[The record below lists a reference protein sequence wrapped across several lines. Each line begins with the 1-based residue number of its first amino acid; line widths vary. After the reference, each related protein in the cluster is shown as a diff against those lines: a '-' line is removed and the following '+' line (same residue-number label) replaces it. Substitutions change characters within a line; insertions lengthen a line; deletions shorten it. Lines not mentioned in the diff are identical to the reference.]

1 MSSSYSNIREAE
13 RYEEPMMKKTFAMTV
28 LCCVLCLCGCGN
40 ASSGTGET
48 SAASSFET
56 TQDTAVAVSGTAAA
70 AVDTQNL
77 DSNDVAAFDEY
88 TAKIE
93 SVKLHADGTL
103 SVGFT
108 FTNLGTTAMYMY
120 ESFAVSAMQDGKTLR
135 DVTDINDGSAGEK
148 AVLTEVKNGE
158 SVLCTYTFEGASKGD
173 VMIDICEP
181 TADQTLLIGHL
192 YRIDSFSN

>member
-1 MSSSYSNIREAE
+1 MRTGF
-13 RYEEPMMKKTFAMTV
+13 MKKTSIATV
-28 LCCVLCLCGCGN
+28 LCCVLCLCGCG

-48 SAASSFET
+48 SAASSAAAV
-56 TQDTAVAVSGTAAA
+56 QDTAATVSGTASA
-70 AVDTQNL
+70 AVDAENL
-77 DSNDVAAFDEY
+77 DDNDVAAFDEY

-93 SVKLHADGTL
+93 DVKLHADGTL
-103 SVGFT
+103 SVDFT

-120 ESFAVSAMQDGKTLR
+120 ESFAVSAMQDGTSLR

-173 VMIDICEP
+173 IMIDICEP
-181 TADQTLLIGHL
+181 TADQTLLIEHIYKL
-192 YRIDSFSN
+192 DSFSN

>member
-1 MSSSYSNIREAE
+1 MSFSYSNIREAE
-13 RYEEPMMKKTFAMTV
+13 RYEEQTMKKTFATIV
-28 LCCVLCLCGCGN
+28 LCCVLCLYGCGT

-48 SAASSFET
+48 SAASSET
-56 TQDTAVAVSGTAAA
+56 AQDTAVAVSGTAAA

-77 DSNDVAAFDEY
+77 DDNDMAAFDEY
-88 TAKIE
+88 TAKIDG
-93 SVKLHADGTL
+93 VKLHADGTL
-103 SVGFT
+103 SVDFT

-120 ESFAVSAMQDGKTLR
+120 ESFAVSAVQDGKTLR

-181 TADQTLLIGHL
+181 TAEQTLLIEHIYKL
-192 YRIDSFSN
+192 DSFSN